1 VGRVKGLG
9 KKAEGMCLL
18 LCRKGEAT
26 ERGAKA
32 APGAGAKAKKA
43 PRHR

>member
-1 VGRVKGLG
+1 MGRVDGLG
-9 KKAEGMCLL
+9 KKAEGTCLL
-18 LCRKGEAT
+18 LCRKGEGM